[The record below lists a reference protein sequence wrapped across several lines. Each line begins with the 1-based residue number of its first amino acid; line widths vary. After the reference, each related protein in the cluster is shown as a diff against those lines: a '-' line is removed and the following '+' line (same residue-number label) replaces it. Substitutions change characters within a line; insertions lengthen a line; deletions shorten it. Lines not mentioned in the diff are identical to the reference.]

1 MIEKYKLK
9 RHFMN
14 KFNILLVDDI
24 PENIYSLKLLIEES
38 FNINIFSALSAQEA
52 IGIIMQNSIDLI
64 LTDVQM
70 PEIDGFEFARY
81 LKDLDTTKHIPI
93 IFITGIFEKDEY
105 KNKGYDIGGIEY
117 ITKPIDNHLLTSK
130 LKIYIDIYDTIKTSQ
145 NRLSKTEDLLI
156 HSTKMASMGEMIGL
170 ISHQLKQPLNVL
182 SLFSEDIRLSYE
194 FKEIDD
200 TYMQNY
206 YKNNKEQIQYMTNTI
221 NGFLDFFNPNKIKQK
236 FFISHSINQAIQILS
251 SKVEKLNLSFNLNID
266 EELKTFGVEVE
277 LTQVLINIINNSLDV
292 FIERNIKSP
301 EIFIKLFK
309 KDDKNII
316 IIEDNAG
323 GVENNQIEKLMDP
336 YFTTKENGTGIGLY
350 MVKLIMKNSF
360 ESEIKLLNTEKGLSF
375 IIFLQNY

>member
-1 MIEKYKLK
+1 
-9 RHFMN
+9 MN

-38 FNINIFSALSAQEA
+38 FDINIFSALSAQEA

-81 LKDLDTTKHIPI
+81 LKDMDSTKHIPI

-130 LKIYIDIYDTIKTSQ
+130 LKIYIDVYDTIKTSQ
-145 NRLSKTEDLLI
+145 NRLNKTEDLLI
-156 HSTKMASMGEMIGL
+156 HSAKMASMGEMIGL

-182 SLFSEDIRLSYE
+182 SLYCEDIRLSYD
-194 FKEIDD
+194 FKELDD
-200 TYMQNY
+200 AYMQDY

-236 FFISHSINQAIQILS
+236 FFINHSINQAMQILS
-251 SKVEKLNLSFNLNID
+251 SKIEKLNVSFNLNID
-266 EELKTFGVEVE
+266 EEVKTFGVEVE

-292 FIERNIKSP
+292 FIERNINSP
-301 EIFIKLFK
+301 EIFIKLFR

-350 MVKLIMKNSF
+350 MVKLIIKNSF
-360 ESEIKLLNTEKGLSF
+360 ESEIKLLNTQKGLSF
-375 IIFLQNY
+375 IIFLENY